1 MKKKSILILVI
12 SSIIFIGST
21 FASKLVFEPIFS
33 EDRFPPTDKLHIWC
47 SNEIDLAIVAD
58 QNDINAFRI
67 IVNYNPKE
75 LQIQRITP
83 ASWFQ
88 NAMNSTIEYDK
99 IIINFIDS
107 NPIKMGKNNLLKIY
121 TKSTGDLTQ
130 SLLSI
135 ANGSYTV
142 NKQWTKKD
150 LSWFQNIFF
159 SKVPEC
165 NPDIVP
171 PAISLINPENTK
183 QKIALDSFFVFD
195 IKDEWKWVD
204 RNKLKVKFNEKEYLP
219 IDKNIIVKEW
229 KLYFYPEDRL
239 PIDQKIDVKVTISD
253 KQEYG
258 WANESSKTFSFKTAT
273 WMLLQSNINPNT
285 LRKIYELSQ
294 KILWSTGECNL
305 LTNLENTI
313 SKEYKMYISSIS
325 DKLSCPKNIWTGNL
339 MTGDIILE
347 KTKKSDSIS
356 LLGAIWWTLFFI
368 TFLLKLH
375 YIVEYKRHKKIVK
388 HMKKD

>member
-1 MKKKSILILVI
+1 MKKKLILTL
-12 SSIIFIGST
+12 SIFSLIFVGTT
-21 FASKLVFEPIFS
+21 FASKLIFEPIFS
-33 EDRFPPTDKLHIWC
+33 EDRFPPADKLHIWC
-47 SNEIDLAIVAD
+47 SNEIDLSIVAD

-83 ASWFQ
+83 ETEFQ

-107 NPIKMGKNNLLKIY
+107 TPIKMGKNNLLKIY
-121 TKSTGDLTQ
+121 TKSTWDLTQ
-130 SLLSI
+130 STLTVW
-135 ANGSYTV
+135 NWSYTV

-150 LSWFQNIFF
+150 LSWSQNILFA
-159 SKVPEC
+159 KVPEC

-171 PAISLINPENTK
+171 PTISLSTPEDTK
-183 QKIALDSFFVFD
+183 QRIALDTFFIFD

-204 RNKLKVKFNEKEYLP
+204 RNKLKVNFNEKEYLP
-219 IDKNIIVKEW
+219 TDKSITVKEW

-239 PIDQKIDVKVTISD
+239 PIDQKIDMKITISD

-258 WANESSKTFSFKTAT
+258 WANESTKKFSFKTAT

-285 LRKIYELSQ
+285 MRKLYELSQ
-294 KILWSTGECNL
+294 EILWNTGECNL
-305 LTNLENTI
+305 LTNIENTI
-313 SKEYKMYISSIS
+313 SKEYKPYVSSIFE
-325 DKLSCPKNIWTGNL
+325 KLSCKKNIWTGNL
-339 MTGDIILE
+339 MTGDILLSS
-347 KTKKSDSIS
+347 TKKSDSIS
-356 LLGAIWWTLFFI
+356 LLGAIWRTLFFI

-375 YIVEYKRHKKIVK
+375 YIVEYKRHKNS
-388 HMKKD
+388 